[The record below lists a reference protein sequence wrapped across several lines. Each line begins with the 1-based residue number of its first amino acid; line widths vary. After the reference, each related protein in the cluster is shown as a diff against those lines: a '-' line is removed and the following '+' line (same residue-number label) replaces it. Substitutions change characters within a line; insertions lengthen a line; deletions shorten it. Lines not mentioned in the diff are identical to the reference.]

1 MVRAYARLGDPT
13 FQPHPSEMLSGRICT
28 FLPCRAIFGWQ
39 VRQSELT
46 RTPMMMNYSLA
57 APFAH
62 LCAFSNFACK
72 AAYWRHLR
80 KSLHSMSVA
89 AFLILPLAI
98 ATQADETRPEWLP
111 EAIELPLDNDVLTD
125 RSIGSKLRMF
135 SFSTE
140 QNTQTMLQTW
150 EEALILAGYS
160 INQAQDD
167 VIDTIIEF
175 SGQGINNAKIV
186 VAPSGD
192 DARSTI
198 NFDATLQ

>member
-1 MVRAYARLGDPT
+1 
-13 FQPHPSEMLSGRICT
+13 
-28 FLPCRAIFGWQ
+28 
-39 VRQSELT
+39 
-46 RTPMMMNYSLA
+46 
-57 APFAH
+57 
-62 LCAFSNFACK
+62 
-72 AAYWRHLR
+72 
-80 KSLHSMSVA
+80 
-89 AFLILPLAI
+89 
-98 ATQADETRPEWLP
+98 
-111 EAIELPLDNDVLTD
+111 
-125 RSIGSKLRMF
+125 MF
-135 SFSTE
+135 SFSTK